1 VLGLRSL
8 VAADCGVLDALVLLQ
23 ASVAVGL
30 DRRVMDEYIWRSI
43 VGHDKAVALIRVEPL
58 HCSLSH
64 CALLPER
71 SAGSTSVHP
80 GAARPPVPPWEGS
93 GMQAPAVRIRRRCD
107 TSTKFD
113 YNRSHL
119 TPSPALPLLLT
130 RRRRQA
136 RSCYGVAGQPRPRRC
151 GAPGGMFT
159 RRVLGGMLS
168 KGGDACIRGV

>member
-1 VLGLRSL
+1 
-8 VAADCGVLDALVLLQ
+8 
-23 ASVAVGL
+23 
-30 DRRVMDEYIWRSI
+30 VMDEYIWRSI
-43 VGHDKAVALIRVEPL
+43 VGHDKAVALIRVEPF

-119 TPSPALPLLLT
+119 TPSPALPLLDATAASTLM
-130 RRRRQA
+130 A
-136 RSCYGVAGQPRPRRC
+136 RSRWPAPSLGSTQVSVSPESTMCSHESDTHLSRPS
-151 GAPGGMFT
+151 P
-159 RRVLGGMLS
+159 
-168 KGGDACIRGV
+168 